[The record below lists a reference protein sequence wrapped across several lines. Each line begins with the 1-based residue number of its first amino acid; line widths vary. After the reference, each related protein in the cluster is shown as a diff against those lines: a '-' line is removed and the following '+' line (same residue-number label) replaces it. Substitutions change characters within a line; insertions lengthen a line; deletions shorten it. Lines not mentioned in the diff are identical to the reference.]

1 MFLFLFISMS
11 FSTEFNESIVKRL
24 DYLVDKYEAYA
35 DKVAIR
41 GSIKSKD
48 YGLKIVV
55 NIMDRNPVPIDI
67 VNLTVQ
73 LMFEAE
79 LPLLDKFI
87 ATVDFAI
94 ANVLD
99 LYDQS
104 ELPEVEIPEIES
116 DEAPDNV

>member
-1 MFLFLFISMS
+1 MFFFLFISMS
-11 FSTEFNESIVKRL
+11 FSTEFNESIAKKI

-41 GSIKSKD
+41 GTIESKD
-48 YGLKIVV
+48 YGLKVMIH
-55 NIMDRNPVPIDI
+55 IMDRNPVPIDV
-67 VNLTVQ
+67 VNLTVR

-79 LPLLDKFI
+79 LPLLEKFI
-87 ATVDFAI
+87 TTVDFAI
-94 ANVLD
+94 ANILD

-104 ELPEVEIPEIES
+104 ELLEIDIPEIET

>member
-11 FSTEFNESIVKRL
+11 FSTEFNEKIAKKL
-24 DYLVDKYEAYA
+24 NYLVDKYEAYA

-41 GSIKSKD
+41 GSIESKD

-55 NIMDRNPVPIDI
+55 NVMDRNPVPIDV
-67 VNLTVQ
+67 VNLTVR

-87 ATVDFAI
+87 ATVDFAV
-94 ANVLD
+94 ANILD

-104 ELPEVEIPEIES
+104 ELPEVEIPAIES
-116 DEAPDNV
+116 DEALS

>member
-11 FSTEFNESIVKRL
+11 FSTEFNESIVKKL

-55 NIMDRNPVPIDI
+55 NVMDRNPVPIDI

-73 LMFEAE
+73 LMFKAE

-87 ATVDFAI
+87 ATVDI
-94 ANVLD
+94 RL
-99 LYDQS
+99 
-104 ELPEVEIPEIES
+104 I
-116 DEAPDNV
+116 

>member
-1 MFLFLFISMS
+1 MFSFLFISMS
-11 FSTEFNESIVKRL
+11 FSTEFNETIAKKI

-41 GSIKSKD
+41 GTIESKD
-48 YGLKIVV
+48 YGLKVMIYV
-55 NIMDRNPVPIDI
+55 MDRNPVPIDV
-67 VNLTVQ
+67 VNLTVR

-79 LPLLDKFI
+79 LPLLEKFI
-87 ATVDFAI
+87 TMVDFAI
-94 ANVLD
+94 ANILD

-104 ELPEVEIPEIES
+104 ELPEIDILEIET

>member
-1 MFLFLFISMS
+1 MFFFLFISMS
-11 FSTEFNESIVKRL
+11 FSTEFNETIAKKF

-41 GSIKSKD
+41 GTIESKD
-48 YGLKIVV
+48 YGLKVMIHV
-55 NIMDRNPVPIDI
+55 MDRNPVPID
-67 VNLTVQ
+67 VLNLTVR

-79 LPLLDKFI
+79 LSLLEKFI
-87 ATVDFAI
+87 TMVNFAI
-94 ANVLD
+94 ANILD

-104 ELPEVEIPEIES
+104 ELLEIDIPEIET

>member
-11 FSTEFNESIVKRL
+11 FSTEFNEKIAKKL

-41 GSIKSKD
+41 GSIESKD

-55 NIMDRNPVPIDI
+55 NVMDRNPVPIDV
-67 VNLTVQ
+67 VNLTVR

-87 ATVDFAI
+87 ATVDFAV
-94 ANVLD
+94 ANILD

-104 ELPEVEIPEIES
+104 ELPEVEILAIES
-116 DEAPDNV
+116 DEALS

>member
-11 FSTEFNESIVKRL
+11 FSTEFNEKIAKKL
-24 DYLVDKYEAYA
+24 DYLVDKYKAYA

-41 GSIKSKD
+41 GSIESKD

-55 NIMDRNPVPIDI
+55 NVMDRNPVPIDI
-67 VNLTVQ
+67 VNLTVR

-87 ATVDFAI
+87 ATVDFAV
-94 ANVLD
+94 ANILD

-104 ELPEVEIPEIES
+104 ELPEVEIPAIES

>member
-1 MFLFLFISMS
+1 MS
-11 FSTEFNESIVKRL
+11 FSTEFNEKPEKKF

-41 GSIKSKD
+41 GSIESKD

-55 NIMDRNPVPIDI
+55 KVMDRNPVPID
-67 VNLTVQ
+67 VNLTVR

-94 ANVLD
+94 ANILD

-104 ELPEVEIPEIES
+104 ELPEVDIPAIES
-116 DEAPDNV
+116 DEALS

>member
-1 MFLFLFISMS
+1 MFFFLFISMS
-11 FSTEFNESIVKRL
+11 FSTEFNESIAKKI

-41 GSIKSKD
+41 GTIESKD
-48 YGLKIVV
+48 YGLKVTINV
-55 NIMDRNPVPIDI
+55 IDQNPVPIDV
-67 VNLTVQ
+67 VNLTVC

-79 LPLLDKFI
+79 LPLLEKFI

-94 ANVLD
+94 ANILD

-104 ELPEVEIPEIES
+104 TLPEIDIPEIEM